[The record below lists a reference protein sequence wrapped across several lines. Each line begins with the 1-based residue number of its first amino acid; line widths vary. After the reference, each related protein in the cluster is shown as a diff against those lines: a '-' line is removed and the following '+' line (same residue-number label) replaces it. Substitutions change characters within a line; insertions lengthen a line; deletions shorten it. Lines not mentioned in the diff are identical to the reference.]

1 MKTIFITLFALVS
14 LSTTIETETITAVYD
29 GLEEG
34 TYYFTDEEELV
45 HSFDMVTDGVLT
57 TYDLGSDAFHG
68 KTFKVTYNTVT
79 EINEDDEEYDM
90 HVITKLEL
98 VK

>member
-1 MKTIFITLFALVS
+1 MKTLFITIFALIS
-14 LSTTIETETITAVYD
+14 LSAPVETETITAVYD
-29 GLEEG
+29 GMEEG
-34 TYYFTDEEELV
+34 TYYFTDEDELV

-57 TYDLGSDAFHG
+57 TYDLDSDAFHG
-68 KTFKVTYNTVT
+68 KKFKVTYNTMT

-98 VK
+98 IK